1 MRKRARGFTLVE
13 LLVVIGIIALL
24 ISILLPA
31 LNRARANANM
41 VVCASNM
48 RVIGQALAM
57 HAIDHRGFIPLSG
70 KLWIGPAVSPTPANL
85 GDSSMAHYDY
95 FDYTTGGAL
104 RPMPLAAALG
114 SYLGVRNFHT
124 DNNAN
129 MSADIST
136 GTLRRI
142 FTCPTD
148 TNNLDS
154 TTEGAQINS
163 DGTGSNFFQVMQW
176 DSYCHNAELFGWDDI
191 GGPGGSMDHSRARG
205 QVSAIRHASETMA
218 MCDGGPHGG
227 LYEIFGHFTSST
239 LGDAYAGALGAVGA
253 GNTASFDLIRHRGR
267 INVLFVDG
275 HVSGLM
281 IPKTP
286 ATSIANNDL
295 THVFLSR
302 DLR

>member
-1 MRKRARGFTLVE
+1 MRRRSRGFTLVE
-13 LLVVIGIIALL
+13 LLVVIGIIAVL
-24 ISILLPA
+24 IGILLPA
-31 LNRARANANM
+31 LARARAQANM

-57 HAIDHRGFIPLSG
+57 HAIDHRGFVPLAG
-70 KLWIGPAVSPTPANL
+70 KLWLGPAVSPTPQNL
-85 GDSSMAHYDY
+85 SDSSMARYDY

-114 SYLGVRNFHT
+114 NYLGFRNFRT
-124 DNNAN
+124 DSNADL
-129 MSADIST
+129 SADISA
-136 GTLRRI
+136 GILRKI

-148 TNNLDS
+148 INNLES
-154 TTEGAQINS
+154 NTQGAEINS
-163 DGTGSNFFQVMQW
+163 DGTGSNFFQVLQW
-176 DSYCHNAELFGWDDI
+176 NSYCHNAELFGWDEI
-191 GGPGGSMDHSRARG
+191 GGPGGSIDHSRARG
-205 QVSAIRHASETMA
+205 QISSIRHASETMA

-227 LYEIFGHFTSST
+227 LYEIFGHYTTST
-239 LGDAYAGALGAVGA
+239 LGDAYAGATGA

-286 ATSIANNDL
+286 QTSIGSNDL
-295 THVFLSR
+295 THVMMAQ